1 MDSAEKRF
9 CYRLT
14 LQVFQDFRQKLIND
28 TIQKS
33 PFIRSGLHNQSE
45 STKKLYFERY
55 LIEWLDE
62 HWNEML
68 RLLKK
73 EQNEHSLTVNGKR
86 EYSLFFAKYFIGM
99 IQNLQN
105 TSFYAQLAVSDIIKI
120 KIKSLNELLQYSQ
133 KWEENCN
140 VLEADLQAHEDEY
153 KQLIKKYSK

>member
-1 MDSAEKRF
+1 MDCAEKKF

-86 EYSLFFAKYFIGM
+86 EYSLF
-99 IQNLQN
+99 LQN
-105 TSFYAQLAVSDIIKI
+105 IL
-120 KIKSLNELLQYSQ
+120 
-133 KWEENCN
+133 
-140 VLEADLQAHEDEY
+140 
-153 KQLIKKYSK
+153 